1 MKTSTKERWLAIAVG
16 ICASTAALA
25 ILWQDVLIAGAHPT
39 LDHFLMIAI
48 VGITI
53 AAGHLAVKGRTVGAF
68 IGFGF
73 VFALGL
79 ALTVYTSVGRQA
91 EVADTAS
98 KRAEV
103 VAAER
108 SRVMSLRSRAEAM
121 QQEATA
127 KLAVE
132 CRTGKGPKCDGI
144 RATVDVYTAAV
155 KGHDA
160 DLAKL
165 PVIVNAARS
174 SRFADVMELGGL
186 SREKTQHV
194 AYLLEPFAYSLF
206 FELCAIVAFGYGF
219 GGRRPVKVAND
230 NPKEPD
236 VIPVPDIPDIEPSN
250 DSKVVAWAEAW
261 KKKHGR
267 YPELAEAIEHSGL
280 DIAKTTLWRIMHRN
294 GVIAQKAA

>member
-1 MKTSTKERWLAIAVG
+1 MKTITRERLLAIGVG
-16 ICASTAALA
+16 LVAAAAALA
-25 ILWQDVLIAGAHPT
+25 ILWQDVLMAGAKPT

-48 VGITI
+48 VAITI
-53 AAGHLAVKGRTVGAF
+53 TVGHLAIHGRTKGAF
-68 IGFGF
+68 LGFGF
-73 VFALGL
+73 IFVLGL

-91 EVADTAS
+91 EVSDTAS

-108 SRVMSLRSRAEAM
+108 SRIMALRTRAEAM

-127 KLAVE
+127 RLAVE
-132 CRTGKGPKCDGI
+132 CRTGKGTRCDGI
-144 RATVDVYTAAV
+144 KATVDVYAAAV

-206 FELCAIVAFGYGF
+206 FELCAIVAFGFGF
-219 GGRRPVKVAND
+219 GGRRPAKVAND
-230 NPKEPD
+230 NPPAD
-236 VIPVPDIPDIEPSN
+236 LVPVPDVPEIEPT
-250 DSKVVAWAEAW
+250 DDDRVVRFSEAFEAKHHRKPSQAEIRSAF
-261 KKKHGR
+261 
-267 YPELAEAIEHSGL
+267 PE
-280 DIAKTTLWRIMHRN
+280 IARATVWRIVHRN
-294 GVIAQKAA
+294 QIAA